1 MIYLCIRISR
11 SILYT
16 HHCFDDNNNNKD
28 LFAWF
33 IFTMA
38 FCAIEKK
45 TIKMN
50 KNVKIYQYITVKT

>member
-1 MIYLCIRISR
+1 MKIFEITDLIYLRIRISR

-28 LFAWF
+28 LFASF

-45 TIKMN
+45 N
-50 KNVKIYQYITVKT
+50 YKNEQKC

>member
-1 MIYLCIRISR
+1 MKIFEITDLIYLRICIIR

-28 LFAWF
+28 LFASF

-38 FCAIEKK
+38 FCTIEKK
-45 TIKMN
+45 N
-50 KNVKIYQYITVKT
+50 YKNEQKC